1 MLVGITLKIQLPFSG
16 HIFFRTPCILQC
28 FSFYVS
34 GGKTLNGGR
43 RRHGGGSGGGGG
55 GGGRNSTTYGSTLST
70 FSSFKDFLKN
80 KAALKG
86 LGLIAGFV
94 VIFICLVC
102 CCVQKCRKKRGEN
115 AGDIESSLK
124 REIKEDSGGPNKWRK
139 AVSYEGV
146 IILG

>member
-1 MLVGITLKIQLPFSG
+1 LLVKSWEEGKRVAHPCPPLALRPFSLE
-16 HIFFRTPCILQC
+16 ISSSRKITTNKRYKP
-28 FSFYVS
+28 S
-34 GGKTLNGGR
+34 
-43 RRHGGGSGGGGG
+43 
-55 GGGRNSTTYGSTLST
+55 NSVTYGSTLST